1 MKKRICATALAAL
14 MAASLMACGGNESS
28 TGQPGAADG
37 PKKEEAKETAKADGE
52 KAPEGDL
59 VKTLSKPV
67 TIEFWHSI
75 SNTSHGPILE
85 GLVKEFNEGRGK
97 ELGITVNMTLQ
108 GSGSDLYNNIIGA
121 LKAKNAPDVT
131 MSTPMYTA
139 EYLQSGAVVNL
150 EPYVK
155 DPEVGIQDFDDI
167 FEPFRNEGYG
177 YAQEGLY
184 SLPIH
189 KASEVLYYNKT
200 FFEENNLTVP
210 TTWDEM
216 VEVSKK
222 ITEITGKPAFGWD
235 NLWSAFMS
243 LSLQKGGKYADKDGN
258 LYFLDDPISLEVLNF
273 YKEQVD
279 AGIWR
284 TAGEDNFFSGP
295 FANEIV
301 PMYIGVSVEASY
313 INQKNPDIVWDAAP
327 IPQMDESHPYVSTE
341 GHCIDVLNQDG
352 DQEKI
357 YAAYEFVKFMTSY
370 EANLATVQGS
380 GYLPIR
386 QSVLDAQE
394 YKDYVEKNNDKAQI
408 ASNEQLSAYY
418 SPVIFITDSYTTKG
432 VGDETKAMMEN
443 ILVNGMDPQEALKQM
458 GASLGVR

>member
-1 MKKRICATALAAL
+1 MMKKRICCMALAAV
-14 MAASLMACGGNESS
+14 MAASLMACGGQS
-28 TGQPGAADG
+28 TAGGDTKAAG
-37 PKKEEAKETAKADGE
+37 TQKEEAGNGGAQAAQGE
-52 KAPEGDL
+52 I
-59 VKTLSKPV
+59 VKTVSKPV

-75 SNTSHGPILE
+75 SNTSHAPILE
-85 GLVKEFNEGRGK
+85 ALVKEFNEGRGK
-97 ELGITVNMTLQ
+97 ELGITVNMTFQ

-131 MSTPMYTA
+131 MATPMFTA

-155 DPEVGIQDFDDI
+155 DPEVGISDFDDI

-189 KASEVLYYNKT
+189 KASDVLYYNQT

-210 TTWDEM
+210 ATWDDM
-216 VEVSKK
+216 VAVSGK

-235 NLWSAFMS
+235 NLWSAFMT
-243 LSLQKGGKYADKDGN
+243 LSLQKGGKYADKEGT
-258 LYFLDDPISLEVLNF
+258 LYFLDDPISMDVLNF
-273 YKEQVD
+273 YKEQID
-279 AGIWR
+279 NGSFR

-313 INQKNPDIVWDAAP
+313 INQKNPDIVWNAAP
-327 IPQMDESHPYVSTE
+327 IPQMDPAHPYVSTE

-386 QSVLDAQE
+386 QSVLDSQT
-394 YKDYVEKNNDKAQI
+394 YKDYVEKTNDRAQTASNAQI
-408 ASNEQLSAYY
+408 AAYY
-418 SPVIFITDSYTTKG
+418 SPTIFITDSYTTKG
-432 VGDETKAMMEN
+432 VGDAAKAMMEN
-443 ILVNGMDPQEALKQM
+443 VLVNGMDPQEALSQM